1 VKAANPPDELVALW
15 SHLSRASQE
24 AVGEVIR
31 LLAVDRYTGDINLE
45 CNEGGVRQWRES
57 KTRRPKS

>member
-1 VKAANPPDELVALW
+1 LKAVAPPDELVSLW

-45 CNEGGVRQWRES
+45 CIEGGVRQWKES
-57 KTRRPKS
+57 KTRRPRS

>member
-1 VKAANPPDELVALW
+1 LKATHPPDELLSLW

-24 AVGEVIR
+24 AVGEVIS
-31 LLAVDRYTGDINLE
+31 LLAVDRYTGDIKLE
-45 CNEGGVRQWRES
+45 CVEGGVRQWRES